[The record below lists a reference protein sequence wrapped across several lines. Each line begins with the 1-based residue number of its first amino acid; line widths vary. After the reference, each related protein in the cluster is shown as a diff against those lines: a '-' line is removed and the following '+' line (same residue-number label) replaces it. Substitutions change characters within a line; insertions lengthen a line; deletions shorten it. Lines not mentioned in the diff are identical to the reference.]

1 MGEVNYLR
9 DSATGV
15 TYDLMP
21 KDGGITEAKL
31 SDELQEKL
39 QELELGI
46 GSPLVASTAAEMT
59 DTDKIYV
66 YTGSETGYT
75 SGNWYYYNGSA
86 WTSGGVY
93 NSMALETDKTL
104 QVSGA
109 AADAKVVGDEVSQLK
124 EDLTAEETA
133 RANAVSAEATAR
145 EAADDAINTTL
156 ETKANVNG
164 YYQEM
169 TVGDAEQLVS
179 TVFVEDSVPYQFRTS
194 GGSSDIGDR
203 EYDEVVGGSI
213 VWNQNVN
220 GATLPATQTING
232 ISFTNDNDGSI
243 SVSGTAT
250 SWTRLDNVTPSKTW
264 AAHKY
269 LLCGCPSGGSQSTYS
284 LALRGQGVDKIDT
297 GNGIVWDASSNG
309 YKGICIYVQNGT
321 EIATAIKFKP
331 QLFDLTKMFG
341 STIADYIYNLEQ
353 TTAGAGVAW
362 FKKFFPKDYY
372 AYDAGTMMHVSGLSS
387 HDMVGFNQWDEV
399 WEEGS
404 LNTTT
409 GQDSESSTTI
419 RSKNYIPI
427 LPNTSYHFRC
437 GITTAAVKCYY
448 DASKNYIGY
457 DTADMNN
464 TFTTPSNAYYMRYRL
479 ASTYGNTYKN
489 DICINL
495 SWDGEYEP
503 YVKHSYPLD
512 DSLTLRGIPKLDSN
526 NQLYYDGDTYAADG
540 TVTRKYG
547 IVDLGTLSWAT
558 SGNIF
563 YATGLANTIKRPANT
578 EIANIVCPL
587 YIVTTRNDLVNN
599 EPNKHVAITNTG
611 NVQII
616 DSTYTTQADF
626 KTAMSGVMLVYELA
640 TPTTEEAE
648 PYNEVQIVDDFGT
661 EEYVT
666 TSLVPV
672 GHNTKYA
679 NNLRAKLEMAPDSP
693 SDNGDYIVRHANGQN
708 TYVLLT
714 IPTEIPTAPS
724 EDGIY
729 ALKCTV
735 ASGTPTYTWE
745 AET

>member
-1 MGEVNYLR
+1 MADKVLKSITFPNLPDRYIVPEPDDTLTEAAVPAEAK
-9 DSATGV
+9 ATG
-15 TYDLMP
+15 DAL
-21 KDGGITEAKL
+21 
-31 SDELQEKL
+31 
-39 QELELGI
+39 LG
-46 GSPLVASTAAEMT
+46 
-59 DTDKIYV
+59 
-66 YTGSETGYT
+66 
-75 SGNWYYYNGSA
+75 
-86 WTSGGVY
+86 
-93 NSMALETDKTL
+93 
-104 QVSGA
+104 
-109 AADAKVVGDEVSQLK
+109 
-124 EDLTAEETA
+124 
-133 RANAVSAEATAR
+133 
-145 EAADDAINTTL
+145 
-156 ETKANVNG
+156 KANVDG
-164 YYQEM
+164 CYQAM
-169 TVGDAEQLVS
+169 SVGSSEQLLS
-179 TVFVEDSVPYQFRTS
+179 TVFIEDSVPYQFRTS
-194 GGSSDIGDR
+194 GGSADIGDR
-203 EYDEVVGGSI
+203 EYDEIVGGSI

-232 ISFTNDNDGSI
+232 ISFTNNNDGSI

-250 SWTRLDNVTPSKTW
+250 AWTRLDNVTPSKTW

-341 STIADYIYNLEQ
+341 STIADYIYSLDQ
-353 TTAGAGVAW
+353 STAGAGMAW

-372 AYDAGTMMHVSGLSS
+372 AYDAGTMMHVSDLQS
-387 HDMVGFNQWDEV
+387 HDTVGLNAWDEE
-399 WEEGS
+399 WE
-404 LNTTT
+404 T
-409 GQDSESSTTI
+409 GYIDDNGQEQTYSSRI
-419 RSKNYIPI
+419 RSKNYIRCV
-427 LPNTSYHFRC
+427 PNTQYYFKCESQQSWYQLCFYNEDKVFVGHLLPYTNNL
-437 GITTAAVKCYY
+437 ITTLPDAA
-448 DASKNYIGY
+448 
-457 DTADMNN
+457 
-464 TFTTPSNAYYMRYRL
+464 YMRF
-479 ASTYGNTYKN
+479 ATNDAYGGTYKN

-495 SWDGEYEP
+495 SWDGERDGEYEP

-547 IVDLGTLSWAT
+547 VVDLTDETTYSNITVGTS
-558 SGNIF
+558 SGGVK
-563 YATGLANTIKRPANT
+563 YADINFLTGKWSVLNTPNCISTKYTRISISTVGVSGAFKVYANAITVYDDRFTDANTAKSLLSG
-578 EIANIVCPL
+578 E
-587 YIVTTRNDLVNN
+587 
-599 EPNKHVAITNTG
+599 
-611 NVQII
+611 NVK
-616 DSTYTTQADF
+616 F
-626 KTAMSGVMLVYELA
+626 VYELA

-693 SDNGDYIVRHANGQN
+693 DDNGDYIVRHTNGQN

-724 EDGIY
+724 EDGTY